1 MAAYKKILVA
11 VDVGAEAEQ
20 VLKAAL
26 DIAQSGA
33 EQAEIQVLHV
43 LENYL
48 VSYSLYGYTPPID
61 DGVFRDQV
69 IADLT
74 SRLAQVGLA
83 ADCLE
88 VIIGNA
94 VSTIT
99 QKAIAQQAD
108 LIVVGSHGRHGIKL
122 LLGSTANGVL
132 HHAHCNVLA
141 VRIREE

>member
-11 VDVGAEAEQ
+11 VDVGTESEQ
-20 VLKAAL
+20 VLQAAL
-26 DIAQSGA
+26 DIAKDGGGS
-33 EQAEIQVLHV
+33 AEINVIHV

-48 VSYSLYGYTPPID
+48 VSYNLYGYTPPID
-61 DGVFRDQV
+61 DGAFRDQV
-69 IADLT
+69 IADLS
-74 SRLAQVGLA
+74 SRLAQAGLP

-88 VIIGNA
+88 VLSGNA

-99 QKAIAQQAD
+99 HKAQEQQAD

-141 VRIREE
+141 VRIRGE